1 MPGTRSSRP
10 ANTATA
16 RLLHDEDDAA
26 LNAQPIACAEAL
38 ARTADE
44 CQRQRERL
52 ARLVA
57 RNVGRAELSA
67 AHAIVDT
74 CDLAL
79 EECVACYEDA
89 CARDSIPEELVRKQA
104 SALWHAAREYLRR
117 CSGAEA
123 ASQQLRTHD
132 AETFGDLHF
141 AFELEASAL
150 LALRHA
156 VSSFVKVRPEAL

>member
-10 ANTATA
+10 ANAA
-16 RLLHDEDDAA
+16 ASRLLHEDEDVA
-26 LNAQPIACAEAL
+26 LNALPLACAESL

-44 CQRQRERL
+44 CGRQRERL
-52 ARLVA
+52 ARLIA

-79 EECVACYEDA
+79 EECIACYEDA
-89 CARDSIPEELVRKQA
+89 CAHDSIADEAVRKLA
-104 SALWHAAREYLRR
+104 SGLWHAAREYLRR
-117 CSGAEA
+117 CSSAEQ
-123 ASQQLRTHD
+123 ASQQLRNHD
-132 AETFGDLHF
+132 AEALGDLHF
-141 AFELEASAL
+141 AYELEASAL

-156 VSSFVKVRPEAL
+156 CAAFVKVRPEAA